1 MQIYEKSFRKL
12 YAIEEKKID
21 DTTFYAKVKLSPYQR
36 GQGITVANTLRR
48 ILLSELDCIGIHS
61 VQIEGVSHEFTVKA
75 GIRESIPEILSNL
88 SRIVFRCVPTQKQS
102 THKQYSNQRY
112 GNQGYEK
119 QYDMHIDNC
128 KILTQCNKSNAG
140 SLYAEDI
147 NLPTDIQCVAP
158 KQPIATLVSA
168 HTDLRLNLL
177 LLRSKGYTQNSPH
190 NNMQLL
196 DIRSASSAQTQL
208 KDAPFLPIDTSFN
221 PVKKINYSIHQEWY
235 TTTAQESIFLEIW
248 TDGSSYPVESLAKAS
263 LILRQLFQPFT
274 F

>member
-88 SRIVFRCVPTQKQS
+88 SRIVFRCVPTQKQ
-102 THKQYSNQRY
+102 YRNQR
-112 GNQGYEK
+112 YEK
-119 QYDMHIDNC
+119 QYDMHIDNY

>member
-102 THKQYSNQRY
+102 THKQY

-119 QYDMHIDNC
+119 QYDMHIDNY

-140 SLYAEDI
+140 SLYAKDI

-190 NNMQLL
+190 NNMQLV
-196 DIRSASSAQTQL
+196 DIRSPSSAQTH
-208 KDAPFLPIDTSFN
+208 APFLPIDTSFN

-235 TTTAQESIFLEIW
+235 NTTAQESIFLEIW

>member
-88 SRIVFRCVPTQKQS
+88 STIVFRCVPCTSTQKQS
-102 THKQYSNQRY
+102 THKQGDVRNQH
-112 GNQGYEK
+112 YEK
-119 QYDMHIDNC
+119 QYDMHIDNY

-140 SLYAEDI
+140 SLYAKDI

-274 F
+274 L

>member
-1 MQIYEKSFRKL
+1 MQIYEKRFRKL

-88 SRIVFRCVPTQKQS
+88 STIVFRCVPCTSTQKQS
-102 THKQYSNQRY
+102 THNQGDVRNQR
-112 GNQGYEK
+112 YEK
-119 QYDMHIDNC
+119 QYDMHIDNY

-140 SLYAEDI
+140 SLYAKDI

-190 NNMQLL
+190 NNMQLV
-196 DIRSASSAQTQL
+196 DIRSPSSAQA
-208 KDAPFLPIDTSFN
+208 DAPFLPIDTSFN

-235 TTTAQESIFLEIW
+235 TTAQESIFLEIW